1 MNTCQFCKSSFSNSQ
16 NLLAHQRS
24 AKYCLE
30 KQGIPAPPSPVCEF
44 CNQSF
49 STPTRLRTHKETC
62 INKVRVEEKRADETI
77 LQHTVNM
84 YELKL
89 QMMEEKLKAKDEEN
103 TLLKEQL
110 ALRIDE
116 KDTQICLL
124 REQLERRIDD
134 ITDIARQTKTKTN
147 HTNIQINNAAPLDLN
162 DISHIHSILQEHMD
176 INVLAAG
183 QKGVARMLKEHY
195 LTDENGLKR
204 YRCTDA
210 NRGNFEY
217 TDPNG
222 HVERDPKCAKL
233 REALVKSN
241 IHDIAYERGDGWWKK
256 EDGSTDMTKFEVMSG
271 PVQEVALI
279 ANDDTKLRTELS
291 VIMS

>member
-1 MNTCQFCKSSFSNSQ
+1 MNTCSFCQTSFISQ
-16 NLLAHQRS
+16 RSLTAHQKTAR
-24 AKYCLE
+24 YCLE
-30 KQGIPAPPSPVCEF
+30 KQGLSSAQQHVCEF
-44 CNQSF
+44 CENQY
-49 STPTRLRTHKETC
+49 STVYRLRDHQQKCTEKQKFETE
-62 INKVRVEEKRADETI
+62 NAKTKTN
-77 LQHTVNM
+77 QHLIDM

-89 QMMEEKLKAKDEEN
+89 QVLEDKLHDKESEIQKLITQHEREVAK
-103 TLLKEQL
+103 LS
-110 ALRIDE
+110 
-116 KDTQICLL
+116 
-124 REQLERRIDD
+124 EQLERRIDD

-241 IHDIAYERGDGWWKK
+241 IRDIAYERGDGWWKK